1 MKRILYVFLL
11 FTVLSLPV
19 FSQVQENPS
28 GSNQDEHIITA
39 ISVTGLKKTKPYV
52 IEKLLQKYIGR
63 VVEDIDINDVYATIK
78 DINILEPLSVEI
90 TGNETSDGKT
100 LVITVH
106 EKWTIFPIPFFF
118 INSSSWMVGGAL
130 IDTNAFGIMDLI
142 NLGGGYGSDSWTAN
156 LMYIRSPKAV
166 GDFGFMFMGMFTDQE
181 TEKTEQTGEDV
192 LQRFSSLNI
201 SPGGSVSYLATELIN
216 ISFHFSYQYIMLT
229 EKDNQINAPL
239 NDIHAFGLSPRIG
252 LRKTSWDG
260 YLVSEKS
267 ASLGFNYRFVIGVD
281 DTQSVAFNAVYNH
294 PIIPGF
300 LVTTKAGVLY
310 SSPTSSPFFES
321 TLGSTVNI
329 LSSKYS
335 VLNYAAA
342 SVGLEK
348 YLFKFSFGTVSIA
361 AAYQL
366 AYSDGNVL
374 HNQFDHGPVA
384 TLQMYFSKL
393 AIPGIGLGA
402 AYNVDKNNFQFAAN
416 IGMAF

>member
-1 MKRILYVFLL
+1 
-11 FTVLSLPV
+11 
-19 FSQVQENPS
+19 
-28 GSNQDEHIITA
+28 
-39 ISVTGLKKTKPYV
+39 
-52 IEKLLQKYIGR
+52 
-63 VVEDIDINDVYATIK
+63 
-78 DINILEPLSVEI
+78 
-90 TGNETSDGKT
+90 
-100 LVITVH
+100 
-106 EKWTIFPIPFFF
+106 
-118 INSSSWMVGGAL
+118 MVGGAL

-142 NLGGGYGSDSWTAN
+142 NLGGGYGSDSWTVN

-166 GDFGFMFMGMFTDQE
+166 GDFGFMFMGMFTNQE
-181 TEKTEQTGEDV
+181 TENTDQTGNDV
-192 LQRFSSLNI
+192 LQRFNSLNI
-201 SPGGSVSYLATELIN
+201 SPAGSVSYSVTELMN
-216 ISFHFSYQYIMLT
+216 ISFNFSYQYIMLT

-267 ASLGFNYRFVIGVD
+267 TSLGFNYRFVIGDD
-281 DTQSVAFNAVYNH
+281 DTQSVIFNAVYNH

-300 LVTTKAGVLY
+300 LITSKAGMLY
-310 SSPTSSPFFES
+310 SSSSSSPFFES

-335 VLNYAAA
+335 VLNYMAA

-366 AYSDGNVL
+366 AYSDGKVL
-374 HNQFDHGPVA
+374 HNQIDHGPVA